1 MTDGC
6 GAITIV
12 AMPGDDEKKKEA
24 VTKRAHKRVDF
35 FNPVKVVVPDDNTA
49 VDVFAGN
56 VSKGGMFLR
65 SNRPLPKGK
74 KVTLEFETQ
83 EGKVKVEEGE
93 VVWNKEFEPIS
104 IDGSPAGMGVEFRSM
119 SDDSQLKIEAFI
131 DDALQSKPQPEE
143 APAPPPEPAPAVEQP
158 QPEPP
163 PPAESAPSVEPM
175 RMKLNVA
182 PAAASAGTKPDLAP
196 AAASAAPEQEEPA
209 AAEPRE
215 KPGLQQPPKPPV
227 EGGEAIM
234 ATAPPRRRTKM
245 MLFGGF
251 VILVALVTFLTLL
264 LIKPPGDNAEPET
277 AKPPAPE
284 KPAPAEVPGEPKKPV
299 AEKKPAPAAEKKPA
313 PAAERSGAAPV
324 GVAEKKPAPA
334 AEKKSQPPPVDTIE
348 GLQVGSPMF
357 SEKDG
362 EWRMVITATGP
373 VEIKHF
379 TLKNPPR
386 LAVDF
391 KGAVYSGKKRTQ
403 ESPAPSVARIRVGEQ
418 PEFTRFVLDFEGP
431 TVPQHRIVKKE
442 DRVVVIFGR

>member
-1 MTDGC
+1 MS
-6 GAITIV
+6 
-12 AMPGDDEKKKEA
+12 GDEEKKPGA
-24 VTKRAHKRVDF
+24 VTSKRAHKRVDF

-74 KVTLEFETQ
+74 KVTLEFETD
-83 EGKVKVEEGE
+83 EGKVQVEEGE

-119 SDDSQLKIEAFI
+119 SDDSQMKIEAFI
-131 DDALQSKPQPEE
+131 DDALQPKPQPEE
-143 APAPPPEPAPAVEQP
+143 TPPPKEEPPPPQPEPAPVEAA
-158 QPEPP
+158 
-163 PPAESAPSVEPM
+163 PAVEPM
-175 RMKLNVA
+175 RMKLDVVTSQ
-182 PAAASAGTKPDLAP
+182 PPP
-196 AAASAAPEQEEPA
+196 PEQEKPA

-215 KPGLQQPPKPPV
+215 KPGLQKPPKPPV

-284 KPAPAEVPGEPKKPV
+284 KPAPAEVPEEPKKPV
-299 AEKKPAPAAEKKPA
+299 AEKKPA

-334 AEKKSQPPPVDTIE
+334 AEKKPQPPPAETIE

-357 SEKDG
+357 SEKAG

-373 VEIKHF
+373 VKIKHF

-418 PEFTRFVLDFEGP
+418 PEFTRFVLDFDGP
-431 TVPQHRIVKKE
+431 TVPKHRIVKKE